1 MNPRN
6 IHDKFWLSLV
16 PFDLYVS
23 HFMFFSNFVVIDGYS
38 TAPVGSPHILPLS
51 SPDIGGSLN
60 HACPTRH
67 ARTERGCSRSFSK
80 RSWFPEKTKTYT
92 VTELESATNKYSEEN
107 LLGEGSLG
115 SVYKAE
121 FPDGQV

>member
-1 MNPRN
+1 MIILAALFIAICKTQICAKKGSMKLVNM
-6 IHDKFWLSLV
+6 SL
-16 PFDLYVS
+16 P
-23 HFMFFSNFVVIDGYS
+23 IS
-38 TAPVGSPHILPLS
+38 TAAV
-51 SPDIGGSLN
+51 IGGGPN
-60 HACPTRH
+60 RACSTRH
-67 ARTERGCSRSFSK
+67 ARTERAYGRRSFCR
-80 RSWFPEKTKTYT
+80 RSRFPVKTKTYT

>member
-1 MNPRN
+1 M
-6 IHDKFWLSLV
+6 
-16 PFDLYVS
+16 
-23 HFMFFSNFVVIDGYS
+23 
-38 TAPVGSPHILPLS
+38 
-51 SPDIGGSLN
+51 
-60 HACPTRH
+60 
-67 ARTERGCSRSFSK
+67 
-80 RSWFPEKTKTYT
+80 KTKTYT